1 MPILHETSYDLEP
14 GQFDAFQE
22 WLRENEDELAAA
34 YPDGI
39 EYVGSYA
46 NVFGD
51 QSNGGFRT
59 LLRLDDYAAL
69 DRLTETVADE
79 GELSRLLWE
88 MSAFSKD
95 GASSRGHQSLWKRV
109 SHAVATGD

>member
-14 GQFDAFQE
+14 GKFDAFQE
-22 WLRENEDELAAA
+22 WLRDNEDALAAA

-39 EYVGSYA
+39 EYVGAYA

-51 QSNGGFRT
+51 QSNGGYRT
-59 LLRLDDYAAL
+59 LLRLDDYGAI
-69 DRLTETVADE
+69 DRLSETVAEE

-88 MSAFSKD
+88 MSAFTKD
-95 GASSRGHQSLWKRV
+95 GADSRGHQSLWKRV
-109 SHAVATGD
+109 SQAVATGD

>member
-14 GQFDAFQE
+14 GKFDAFQE
-22 WLRENEDELAAA
+22 WLLENEEALAEA
-34 YPDGI
+34 YPEGI

-51 QSNGGFRT
+51 QSNGEYRT
-59 LLRLDDYAAL
+59 LLRLDEYAAL
-69 DRLTETVADE
+69 DRLNETVAEE

-88 MSAFSKD
+88 MSAFTKD
-95 GASSRGHQSLWKRV
+95 GASSRGHQSLWKKV
-109 SHAVATGD
+109 TKAVATGD